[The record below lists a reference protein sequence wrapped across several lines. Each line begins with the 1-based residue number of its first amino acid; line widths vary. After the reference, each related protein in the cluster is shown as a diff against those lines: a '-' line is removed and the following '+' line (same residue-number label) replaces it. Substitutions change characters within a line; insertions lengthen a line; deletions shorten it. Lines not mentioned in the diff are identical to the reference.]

1 MIILQTVLKVEE
13 NVILKIIEHGIFT
26 V

>member
-1 MIILQTVLKVEE
+1 MIILQTVLKVQE
-13 NVILKIIEHGIFT
+13 NVTLKIIEHGIFT